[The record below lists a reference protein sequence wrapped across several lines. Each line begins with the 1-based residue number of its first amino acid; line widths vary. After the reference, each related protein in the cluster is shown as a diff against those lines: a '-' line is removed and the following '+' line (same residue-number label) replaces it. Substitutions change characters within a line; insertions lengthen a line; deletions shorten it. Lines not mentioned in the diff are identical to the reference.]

1 VPFLIGG
8 MNMNDMEFIKTL
20 KEKRNAYGYS
30 QTRLAQKKMN
40 PKNLQY
46 IIDIQVSQS
55 RWICTL
61 MLLKQEQMWKC
72 EVLLHGLQRNIQRLR
87 AKIYG

>member
-1 VPFLIGG
+1 MI
-8 MNMNDMEFIKTL
+8 DMEFIKTL

>member
-1 VPFLIGG
+1 
-8 MNMNDMEFIKTL
+8 MNDMEFIKTL

-61 MLLKQEQMWKC
+61 MLLKQEQMWIC

>member
-1 VPFLIGG
+1 
-8 MNMNDMEFIKTL
+8 MNDMEFIKTL

>member
-1 VPFLIGG
+1 
-8 MNMNDMEFIKTL
+8 MNDMEFIKTL

-72 EVLLHGLQRNIQRLR
+72 EVLLHGLQRNIQRLG

>member
-1 VPFLIGG
+1 
-8 MNMNDMEFIKTL
+8 MNDMEFIKTL

-72 EVLLHGLQRNIQRLR
+72 EVLLHGLQRCLLYTSPSPRDR
-87 AKIYG
+87 G

>member
-1 VPFLIGG
+1 
-8 MNMNDMEFIKTL
+8 MNDMEFIKTL

-61 MLLKQEQMWKC
+61 MLLKQEQM
-72 EVLLHGLQRNIQRLR
+72 
-87 AKIYG
+87 

>member
-1 VPFLIGG
+1 
-8 MNMNDMEFIKTL
+8 MNDMEFIKTL
-20 KEKRNAYGYS
+20 KEKRNSYGYS

>member
-1 VPFLIGG
+1 
-8 MNMNDMEFIKTL
+8 MNDMEFIKTL

-61 MLLKQEQMWKC
+61 ILLKQEQMWKC

>member
-1 VPFLIGG
+1 
-8 MNMNDMEFIKTL
+8 MNDMEFIKTL
-20 KEKRNAYGYS
+20 KKKRNAYGYP